1 LKKIIFYKSLLIS
14 LTIFISNSLVAN
26 INSDTAK
33 KEPIIK
39 LNGSISLGYWMSIS
53 KKESA
58 DNTTYTQTPNWYI
71 SGQPTITVMNVD
83 FPFSGTYS
91 NQEFD
96 YTQPFNQYGLSPTYK
111 WATFHIGYRNL
122 KFSDFT
128 MAGVTF
134 LGGGLELNPGKLR
147 VGLFYG
153 RFAKGISED
162 SVVAAQQG
170 ITIIPTYERW
180 GYGLKLGYGSLKNH
194 IDFIATKL
202 YDDTSSIKNS
212 NDNITPSSNV
222 TVGVSSKFSVFKRIH
237 GTVDAGLSLITKDIR
252 LDTLPFPELNQ
263 YKSILPIN
271 ASTMINPAFKAGI
284 GYSGKL
290 FDISVQSD
298 YIGPNYESLGI
309 YFIQNDL
316 FRTTIRPKLK
326 LFKRKLNISGSYGIQ
341 SDNVADQKIATTTR
355 LIQSGNISLSLI
367 KGLILQ
373 GNFSNY
379 GTDQSSGKIQLNDSI
394 RVSQVNQ
401 CFGGSIMYSKMGEK
415 IFTNVSA
422 TYNQQSL
429 NDLNV
434 VTAKY
439 TESDIKTTSLMIGMS
454 HSPSKLSLGLGL
466 LYNDI
471 NVSTGNSVG
480 FGPSLSFSS
489 SLFKGKVS
497 FNSNASYQSRRVNSN
512 SDGNI
517 LTVSSN
523 LTINAW
529 DNHRI
534 GLRSQYSKN
543 NSSSQSI
550 FLLTQN
556 RIGFTYGYSF

>member
-180 GYGLKLGYGSLKNH
+180 GYGLKLGYGSVKNH

-529 DNHRI
+529 DNNRI

>member
-1 LKKIIFYKSLLIS
+1 
-14 LTIFISNSLVAN
+14 
-26 INSDTAK
+26 
-33 KEPIIK
+33 
-39 LNGSISLGYWMSIS
+39 
-53 KKESA
+53 
-58 DNTTYTQTPNWYI
+58 
-71 SGQPTITVMNVD
+71 
-83 FPFSGTYS
+83 
-91 NQEFD
+91 
-96 YTQPFNQYGLSPTYK
+96 LSPTYK

-180 GYGLKLGYGSLKNH
+180 GYGLKLGYGSVKNH

-237 GTVDAGLSLITKDIR
+237 GTVDGGLSLITKDIR